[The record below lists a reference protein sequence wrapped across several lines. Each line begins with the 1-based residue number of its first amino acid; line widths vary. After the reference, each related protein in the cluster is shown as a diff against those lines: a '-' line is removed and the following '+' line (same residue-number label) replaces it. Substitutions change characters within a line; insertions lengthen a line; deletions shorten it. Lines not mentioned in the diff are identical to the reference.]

1 MHFSKAST
9 YGIRSVAY
17 IAAQKEKDVVSIRE
31 LSEQLDIPAAFLTKV
46 MQRLASGYIVKTMR
60 GHGGGVSLNK
70 PSSEIT
76 LKEIITAID
85 GEEAFDRF
93 WLGLSEKHMELVPEF
108 RAKWQN
114 LNNNIS
120 DFFSNT
126 RLTELYPSE
135 EKSEHKPID
144 LPASF
149 F

>member
-31 LSEQLDIPAAFLTKV
+31 LSEQLGIPAAFLTKV
-46 MQRLASGYIVKTMR
+46 MQRLASSGIVKTMR
-60 GHGGGVSLNK
+60 GHGGGVSLGK
-70 PSSEIT
+70 PASDIS

-93 WLGLSEKHMELVPEF
+93 WLGISEKHMELVPEF

-114 LNNNIS
+114 LNNNID
-120 DFFSNT
+120 DFFSHT

-135 EKSEHKPID
+135 EQSEQKHID
-144 LPASF
+144 LPVSF